1 MKILFLGDIVG
12 RPGREAVG
20 KILPK
25 LKEKFSVD
33 FTIANGEN
41 LAHGIGITQ
50 RSVDEMRDYGI
61 DLLTTGNHIWKKK
74 QAFDIVAE
82 ADPFVL
88 RPANYPQG
96 VLGRGWKIIER
107 NGKKLLV
114 INLSGRVF
122 MDEKLDCPFRA
133 LDQILDETKDLGADA
148 IIVDF
153 HAEATS
159 EKRAMGFYAKGRVS
173 AVLGTHTHVQT
184 ADEMIFSGGTAYIS
198 DVGMV
203 GGVNSV
209 LGVKPEQ
216 SLNNFLYQ
224 IKPTF
229 EVAEGEIEICGAVL
243 DIQNGKAVSIK
254 RVREII

>member
-25 LKEKFSVD
+25 LQERIGID

-41 LAHGIGITQ
+41 LARGIGITQ
-50 RSVDEMRDYGI
+50 GSVDEIKDYGV
-61 DLLTTGNHIWKKK
+61 DLLTSGNHIWKRK
-74 QAFDIVAE
+74 QAFDIVAQN
-82 ADPFVL
+82 DPFVL

-96 VLGRGWKIIER
+96 VPGKGWKIIEVK
-107 NGKKLLV
+107 GKKLIV
-114 INLSGRVF
+114 MNLSGRVF
-122 MDEKLDCPFRA
+122 MDENLDCPFRA
-133 LDQILDETKDLGADA
+133 LDQILDETKNLKADA

-173 AVLGTHTHVQT
+173 AILGTHTHVQT
-184 ADEMIFSGGTAYIS
+184 ADEMIFSEGTAYIS

-203 GGVNSV
+203 GGKDSI

-224 IKPTF
+224 IKPNF
-229 EVAEGEIEICGAVL
+229 EVAEGEVEVCGVILEIEE
-243 DIQNGKAVSIK
+243 GKAISIK
-254 RVREII
+254 RIRETV